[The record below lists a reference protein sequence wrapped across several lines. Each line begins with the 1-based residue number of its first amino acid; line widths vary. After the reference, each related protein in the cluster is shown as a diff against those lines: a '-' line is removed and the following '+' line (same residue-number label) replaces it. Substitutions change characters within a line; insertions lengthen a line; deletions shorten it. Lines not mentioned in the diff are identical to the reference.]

1 MNTIQK
7 EEIDAIKNYIE
18 SKTLNLKLTE
28 RNLLAGAKRLIYEG
42 ENFEVSI
49 EISEN
54 GEVGISREVPTAPG
68 LNVEFTRFNACDLPQ
83 AIDSIAIEFS
93 KVFK

>member
-7 EEIDAIKNYIE
+7 EKIDAIKNYIE
-18 SKTLNLKLTE
+18 SKRLNIKLTE

-49 EISEN
+49 EISEE
-54 GEVGISREVPTAPG
+54 GKVGMSRDVPTAPD
-68 LNVEFTRFNACDLPQ
+68 LSVEFTRIPASEIYAALD
-83 AIDSIAIEFS
+83 AILIEFS